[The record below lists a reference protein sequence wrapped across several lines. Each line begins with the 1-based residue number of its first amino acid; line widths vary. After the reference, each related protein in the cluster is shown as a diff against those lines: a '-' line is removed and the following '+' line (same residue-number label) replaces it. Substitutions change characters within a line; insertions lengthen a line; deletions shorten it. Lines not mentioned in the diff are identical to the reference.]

1 MLKALAQLTTQIKE
15 RHPLLEANIHRTSF
29 HNTWFEKE
37 NYWQSLDALANF
49 MLIPDALKKWCETYQ
64 FPLKD
69 EYRKIVG
76 LIFAGNIP
84 LVGFHDFLTVYLS
97 GHDAR
102 IKLSSKDPYVFPAIL
117 HLLEKTD
124 PEISKRMQL
133 VEKLQNYEAVIATG
147 SNNTN
152 RYFKRYFKDYPSLLR
167 NNRTSVAILDGTE
180 SEKDLSALSRD
191 IFDYFGLGCRNVT
204 KLFVPVDYDF
214 RPLIEAMRPYHRF
227 MNNTKYKNNY
237 DYYLSIELLNR
248 SDVISTDFVLLK
260 KDPVALS
267 SPVGVINYDH
277 YSDVAILTH
286 SLSLVRDQLQTVVG
300 NYKVEGIA
308 RTDFGKT
315 QHPELFDYPDGE
327 DIGHFLFDISCNTVT

>member
-1 MLKALAQLTTQIKE
+1 MLKALTQLTRQIRD

-29 HNTWFEKE
+29 HNSWFEKDH
-37 NYWQSLDALANF
+37 YWQSLDAVANF
-49 MLIPDALKKWCETYQ
+49 MLVPDALNKWCETYQ

-69 EYRKIVG
+69 EYQKIVG

-97 GHDAR
+97 GHGAR

-117 HLLEKTD
+117 QLLGEID
-124 PEISKRMQL
+124 PEISKRIQI

-152 RYFKRYFKDYPSLLR
+152 RYFKRYFKEYPSLLR

-180 SEKDLSALSRD
+180 SEKDLIALSRD
-191 IFDYFGLGCRNVT
+191 IFDYFGLGCRNIT

-214 RPLIEAMRPYHRF
+214 EPLIEAMRPYDRF

-260 KDPVALS
+260 KETVALS
-267 SPVGVINYDH
+267 SSVGVIYYDN
-277 YSDVAILTH
+277 YSDIGELVH
-286 SLSLVRDQLQTVVG
+286 NLSLMRDQLQTVVG
-300 NYKVEGIA
+300 KYKVEGVSL
-308 RTDFGKT
+308 TDFGET